1 MTDPRSV
8 LDQARRGP
16 VPADWR
22 VFTKKR
28 GKISGFFRGTSH
40 DPDPLLVITPVGL
53 IEYENERKPLTIV
66 NFHELSG
73 ISLRV
78 HGHSF
83 DDSSI
88 VTITVWVDL
97 DYYDGRRKAKWHSKT
112 FWNDLAAVQAFI
124 EAFGAHKALRGL
136 RGH

>member
-8 LDQARRGP
+8 LEQARRGP

-28 GKISGFFRGTSH
+28 GRLSGLLRGTSH
-40 DPDPLLVITPVGL
+40 DPDPLLVITPVGA
-53 IEYENERKPLTIV
+53 IEYENERKPLTII
-66 NFHELSG
+66 NFHELAG

-88 VTITVWVDL
+88 VTISVWVDL
-97 DYYDGRRKAKWHSKT
+97 TYFDGRKKAKWQSRT
-112 FWNDLAAVQAFI
+112 FRDDLETVQGFI
-124 EAFGAHKALRGL
+124 EAFGAHKALR
-136 RGH
+136 RR